1 MPEEK
6 GSPTDRVVKEGF
18 MEEGDL
24 LLDLEK
30 RISFCKSERE
40 KYRASRKEKFQTLK
54 QCSWNLSFA
63 YHTSMMYYYLLN
75 NFLKSTHIWDFPGS
89 PVVKTVIPLQGAS
102 VLSVMR
108 ELRSHM
114 LHGADKRRKEEK
126 FKINTHL
133 NILFL
138 NLIPFKY

>member
-40 KYRASRKEKFQTLK
+40 KYRASRKE
-54 QCSWNLSFA
+54 
-63 YHTSMMYYYLLN
+63 
-75 NFLKSTHIWDFPGS
+75 NFKP
-89 PVVKTVIPLQGAS
+89 
-102 VLSVMR
+102 
-108 ELRSHM
+108 
-114 LHGADKRRKEEK
+114 
-126 FKINTHL
+126 
-133 NILFL
+133 
-138 NLIPFKY
+138 

>member
-40 KYRASRKEKFQTLK
+40 RNTGLPERKI
-54 QCSWNLSFA
+54 SNLEA
-63 YHTSMMYYYLLN
+63 V
-75 NFLKSTHIWDFPGS
+75 FLKLIICISYFYD
-89 PVVKTVIPLQGAS
+89 
-102 VLSVMR
+102 VL
-108 ELRSHM
+108 
-114 LHGADKRRKEEK
+114 
-126 FKINTHL
+126 
-133 NILFL
+133 LFA
-138 NLIPFKY
+138 